1 VTRTSIA
8 EFALVAIAVAI
19 ELAPLPAPWIE
30 RWYSVTLYP
39 HIERGVTPLSN
50 LVPFALFDVL
60 LFVVAVMVIVS
71 LARATVGAWRARS
84 VVPVARTLL
93 HVAAGGAVLYVLFL
107 ALWGLNYRRI
117 PMRDRLVIDRSVP
130 STDDVV
136 QLGLIAVR
144 QINDLYASAHASNA
158 HPPEWEDPS
167 LRVAFGEVE
176 GALSDAPGA
185 EPGRLKRT
193 LVGPYFRWTGVDGM
207 VNPFGL
213 EVLVNPGLLQFER
226 PFVAAH
232 EWAHL
237 AGYADESEANFIG
250 WLTCIRASRAAQY
263 SGWFFLYWQ
272 IAGEVDATSRARI
285 NMALADGPRRDINAV
300 IARLRRDEVPALQ
313 AASWR
318 VYDKYLKANRVA
330 AGVRSYGLVIDLILR
345 ARYAPGWTPLRRG
358 AASVPSSGASAGRS
372 PGGDTSAAP
381 PSAPAP

>member
-1 VTRTSIA
+1 
-8 EFALVAIAVAI
+8 
-19 ELAPLPAPWIE
+19 
-30 RWYSVTLYP
+30 
-39 HIERGVTPLSN
+39 
-50 LVPFALFDVL
+50 
-60 LFVVAVMVIVS
+60 
-71 LARATVGAWRARS
+71 
-84 VVPVARTLL
+84 
-93 HVAAGGAVLYVLFL
+93 
-107 ALWGLNYRRI
+107 
-117 PMRDRLVIDRSVP
+117 
-130 STDDVV
+130 
-136 QLGLIAVR
+136 
-144 QINDLYASAHASNA
+144 
-158 HPPEWEDPS
+158 
-167 LRVAFGEVE
+167 
-176 GALSDAPGA
+176 
-185 EPGRLKRT
+185 
-193 LVGPYFRWTGVDGM
+193 M